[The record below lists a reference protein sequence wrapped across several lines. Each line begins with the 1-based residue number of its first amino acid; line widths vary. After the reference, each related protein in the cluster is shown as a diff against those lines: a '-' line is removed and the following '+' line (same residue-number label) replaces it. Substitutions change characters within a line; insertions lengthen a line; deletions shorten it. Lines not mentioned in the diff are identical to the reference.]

1 MLASVSL
8 LFDVEVG
15 LLPKEEKLAV
25 NIPLSC
31 TRMRH
36 KCVVKQK
43 GTASDAVTFLEAYML
58 WPSQCKVAY
67 A

>member
-36 KCVVKQK
+36 KCVMKQK
-43 GTASDAVTFLEAYML
+43 GTTIPVEIDTSVQVM
-58 WPSQCKVAY
+58 Q
-67 A
+67 

>member
-25 NIPLSC
+25 NIPLSLHKNETQMC
-31 TRMRH
+31 YETKRH
-36 KCVVKQK
+36 YYT
-43 GTASDAVTFLEAYML
+43 GGN
-58 WPSQCKVAY
+58 
-67 A
+67 